1 MKTFKGAF
9 TLEVFMRSLIVF
21 IFALLVHS
29 LLAGS
34 DLPGGNHGVPV
45 LVELFTSEGCSSCP
59 PADALLRKLDEEQPI
74 AGAQAIVLSEHVDYW
89 DHDGWKDAYSSSFFT
104 ARQEAYGRRFRL
116 GSSYTPQ
123 IVVDGREQMNGSD
136 VVAVEGAIGNAGKRL
151 TIPIRISS
159 MSFSNSKAT
168 NSKAVRVR
176 LEIGALPQDHK
187 GGAEVFVAIALNRA
201 DSHVSAGENKGRA
214 LSHVAVVES
223 IKKVGAVEKG
233 KDFDREVLVKINS
246 RTGAKNLRLIAFIQE
261 ADTGAVLGAA
271 LSQTTVAN

>member
-9 TLEVFMRSLIVF
+9 TLEVFMRTLIVF

-34 DLPGGNHGVPV
+34 ELPGGNHGVPV

-74 AGAQAIVLSEHVDYW
+74 AGALAIVLSEHVDYW

-123 IVVDGREQMNGSD
+123 VVIDGKEQMSGSD
-136 VVAVEGAIGNAGKRL
+136 VGAVQGAIGNAGKRL
-151 TIPIRISS
+151 TIPVRISS
-159 MSFSNSKAT
+159 ISLTNSKT

-176 LEIGALPQDHK
+176 LEIGALPADHK
-187 GGAEVFVAIALNRA
+187 ERSAEVFVVIALNHA

-223 IKKVGAVEKG
+223 IKKVGVVEKG

-246 RTGAKNLRLIAFIQE
+246 RTDENNLRLIAFVQ
-261 ADTGAVLGAA
+261 DTDAGAVLGSAVSK
-271 LSQTTVAN
+271 LGTN

>member
-1 MKTFKGAF
+1 
-9 TLEVFMRSLIVF
+9 MRTLIVF

-34 DLPGGNHGVPV
+34 ELPGGNHGVPV

-74 AGAQAIVLSEHVDYW
+74 AGALAIVLSEHVDYW

-104 ARQEAYGRRFRL
+104 ARQEAYGRRL
-116 GSSYTPQ
+116 GLRSSYTPQ
-123 IVVDGREQMNGSD
+123 VVIDGKEQMSGSD
-136 VVAVEGAIGNAGKRL
+136 VGAVEGAIGNAGKRL
-151 TIPIRISS
+151 TIPVRISS
-159 MSFSNSKAT
+159 ISLT
-168 NSKAVRVR
+168 NSKTVRVR

-201 DSHVSAGENKGRA
+201 DSRVSAGENKGRA

-223 IKKVGAVEKG
+223 IKKVGVVKKG

-246 RTGAKNLRLIAFIQE
+246 RTDENNLRLIAFVQ
-261 ADTGAVLGAA
+261 DTDAGAVLGSAVSK
-271 LSQTTVAN
+271 LGTN

>member
-1 MKTFKGAF
+1 MRTF
-9 TLEVFMRSLIVF
+9 TVF

-29 LLAGS
+29 LSAGS

-74 AGAQAIVLSEHVDYW
+74 AGALAIVLSEHVDYW

-104 ARQEAYGRRFRL
+104 ARQEAYGRRL
-116 GSSYTPQ
+116 GLRSSYTPQ
-123 IVVDGREQMNGSD
+123 VVIDGKEQMSGSD
-136 VVAVEGAIGNAGKRL
+136 VGAVEGAIGNAGKRL
-151 TIPIRISS
+151 TIPVRISS
-159 MSFSNSKAT
+159 VSLT

-176 LEIGALPQDHK
+176 LEIGALPADHK
-187 GGAEVFVAIALNRA
+187 ERSAEVFVAIALNRA

-223 IKKVGAVEKG
+223 IKKVGVVKKG

-246 RTGAKNLRLIAFIQE
+246 RTDENNLRLIAFVQ
-261 ADTGAVLGAA
+261 DTDAGAVLGSAVSK
-271 LSQTTVAN
+271 LGTN